1 MRSPVPAP
9 SAARAAMMRPNGA
22 DPVRGSDAPPVGDAV
37 AAGDALSDSPRPP
50 RAVVPVCA
58 PLTDAPVV
66 DVVDV
71 APPTPLM
78 VVVVICARVVVVA
91 LPHVTDKVLCACC
104 GPWNVHVTSTSTF
117 AVAPNSPLV
126 AEEMSSCAS
135 VVVLSTDT
143 SLLKVPCPST
153 VAAICTVTPALG
165 NPVKCTVTVSQVA
178 LMSLISCA
186 DAAL

>member
-37 AAGDALSDSPRPP
+37 TPGAALSDSPRTPL
-50 RAVVPVCA
+50 AVVPVCA

-71 APPTPLM
+71 APPVM

-91 LPHVTDKVLCACC
+91 LPHVTDNNLCR
-104 GPWNVHVTSTSTF
+104 
-117 AVAPNSPLV
+117 
-126 AEEMSSCAS
+126 
-135 VVVLSTDT
+135 
-143 SLLKVPCPST
+143 
-153 VAAICTVTPALG
+153 
-165 NPVKCTVTVSQVA
+165 
-178 LMSLISCA
+178 
-186 DAAL
+186 